1 MAARFRHALVIGASS
16 GIGAA
21 VARTLAGEGARVA
34 LVARRADALR
44 SLADAIDA
52 AAGEPGRALVYPHDV
67 RDAGAVPALFQQ
79 ICRELGGLD
88 LVVYAAGVMPRIAPD
103 EFTFAKDRD
112 VIDVNVLGAFAWLN
126 EAAARF
132 GHAGD
137 GTIVGISSA
146 AGDRGRRG
154 FPVYCASKA
163 ALDTYL
169 EALRNRLAVR
179 GVRVVTVKP
188 GPIDTPMTA
197 GMDRLPLLA
206 SVDLAARQIVAAA
219 RRGARTAYVPRRW
232 RPIMFVV
239 RHIPKAIFE
248 RLDI

>member
-21 VARTLAGEGARVA
+21 VARTLAAEGARVA
-34 LVARRADALR
+34 LVARRAEALR
-44 SLADAIDA
+44 TLADAIDA
-52 AAGEPGRALVYPHDV
+52 AAAEPGRALVYPHDV
-67 RDAGAVPALFQQ
+67 RDAAAVPALFQQ

-88 LVVYAAGVMPRIAPD
+88 VVVYAAGVMPRIAPE

-112 VIDVNVLGAFAWLN
+112 AIDVNVLGAFAWLN
-126 EAAARF
+126 EAATRF
-132 GHAGD
+132 GHAGG
-137 GTIVGISSA
+137 GTIVGVSSA

-154 FPVYCASKA
+154 YPAYCASKA

-206 SVDLAARQIVAAA
+206 SADLAARQIVAAA

-239 RHIPKAIFE
+239 RHIPSAIFE